1 MNSSSN
7 RPNSNSNSNEDATY
21 STKNKNC
28 DKINLHKEFLK
39 NLHNQEEERLSL
51 IENKTFQIVSQ
62 TGVIFALLSL
72 FIPIFIDN
80 ISELNIIVRIG
91 FIVILIITFLF
102 YLLTINSAIK
112 NFQVNRYK
120 YIRQSS
126 KDALKYQNKSI
137 KSFCEIEINDLLYA
151 IDKNTETNNI
161 KATNLIRAYKNFRL
175 AIIFTGILGVSI
187 CIVTLFITNTSQRTI
202 IENHIIIENL
212 DSAKLKIHSEPNKL
226 IYEKEIE

>member
-1 MNSSSN
+1 MDNISN
-7 RPNSNSNSNEDATY
+7 RPNNSEIETY
-21 STKNKNC
+21 SIKNKDC

-39 NLHNQEEERLSL
+39 NLHNQEEDRLSL

-80 ISELNIIVRIG
+80 ISELNIVVRIG
-91 FIVILIITFLF
+91 FIIILIITFLF

-120 YIRQSS
+120 YVRQSS
-126 KDALKYQNKSI
+126 KDILKYQNKSI
-137 KSFCEIEINDLLYA
+137 KSFCEIEINDMLYA
-151 IDKNTETNNI
+151 IDKNTETNNR
-161 KATNLIRAYKNFRL
+161 KATNLIKAYKNFRL

-187 CIVTLFITNTSQRTI
+187 CVVTLFINKTNAKTI
-202 IENHIIIENL
+202 IENHIKIENI
-212 DSAKLKIHSEPNKL
+212 DSTKLKIHSEPDKL
-226 IYEKEIE
+226 IYEKTGK